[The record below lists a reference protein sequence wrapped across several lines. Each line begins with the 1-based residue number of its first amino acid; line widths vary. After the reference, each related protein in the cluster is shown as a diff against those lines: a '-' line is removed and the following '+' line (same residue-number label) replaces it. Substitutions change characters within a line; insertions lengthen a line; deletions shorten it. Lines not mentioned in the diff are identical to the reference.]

1 MSASSFCEYGKEFIN
16 LDLIY
21 NIGEIMKTHA
31 RIIIALLSV
40 ILLTIGYSSC
50 SRFGRTK
57 GQSAEFS
64 TFIKAYTGGIISD
77 KSTIRVELASD
88 IQEATP
94 GADLKDGVLT
104 FTPSVKGNARWI
116 SKSMIEFIPGDGALK
131 PGQSYTGKLRLDK
144 IQKVGD
150 KRFKRF
156 TFKFL
161 VAIKEAVLS
170 LSDITITAA
179 SKDLASVEG
188 SISLTEEL
196 PLEKVQSM
204 LEYDYPDHNAEVN
217 ITAGTD
223 PRNYH
228 FEIIDLPR
236 GTADR
241 LLTVRLKPRDTGF
254 VTDSRLEITIPATGD
269 FKVLN
274 AEMVED
280 DEPFIDIYFTEALAD
295 VADNS
300 GLFML
305 EGVGRYYVQTENAHA
320 KVFYENPSS
329 GDVSLRISETVKSH
343 DGERL
348 GKEYS
353 KKFSATEPKPAVE
366 IPVTGTVLPDSKE
379 LILPFKAV
387 NLNAVDISVIQIYEA
402 NVLTFLQ
409 DNTLTGDNS
418 LRRCG
423 RLVYKRR
430 VRLDSDPSKNL
441 HKWQDYSIDL
451 SDLFRQEPG
460 AIYRV
465 RLSFKQ
471 EYSLYGKMDSFK
483 SGAPSGKMVSLSSD
497 SITEED
503 DEEWDK
509 PYPDY
514 YESFYDWNLFTWEDR
529 DNPLKPTYYM
539 SDERFPSIN
548 LLTSNLGVIAKYA
561 GGDRIWVSVSN
572 ILSTDPVFNAELYVY
587 SYQLKEIGYAKT
599 GTDGM
604 AEIALSGKPFVVVA
618 KRGGSTSYLKVT
630 EGEQK
635 SLSRF
640 DVGGKALE
648 KGLKAFIYGERG
660 VWRPGD
666 TLHVTMILDDR
677 ENRIPDTHPAVMEV
691 YTPQGQFY
699 TKQINS
705 NGKNGFYA
713 FEIQTKA
720 DDPTGTWHTYFKI
733 GGATFHKPLR
743 IESIKPNRLKINL
756 DFGTDLL
763 EGGHRVTAGLS
774 SNWLTGPSAS
784 GLKAK
789 VSMVLHKGPS
799 TFNGFEGYTF
809 TSPLSDFTS
818 SEYKLVD
825 TRLDQNGQARLNI
838 DMPSAG
844 NAPGMLRADIVT
856 SVEEQ
861 GGDVS
866 FNTLSMNYSPYSS
879 YVGVKIPKA
888 GDSRYLETDN
898 DYRIDVAVVDKN
910 GSRVSGHNLK
920 YSIYKMKWSWWWES
934 RSESLDSYVNGPSA
948 NVISSGTFMSGKKD
962 CVIPFRVD
970 YPDYGRYLVLVTDTD
985 SGHVSGDIVYV
996 DWPAYRGR
1004 SSKADPDA
1012 LTMLTFATD
1021 KESYNVGETATI
1033 YIPAASKGQA
1043 LISLENSRKV
1053 ISRKWVKTSGEG
1065 DVTYSFQITPEM
1077 APNFYVHVTL
1087 IQPHEGSGNDLP
1099 IRLYGVRPVL
1109 VNDEDTHLEPVIIMP
1124 DVLRPE
1130 ENFTVKVKEKKGR
1143 PMTYTLAIVDEG
1155 LLDLTA
1161 FKTPDPW
1168 SAMYAREALGVS
1180 TWDLYDDVIGAYSGR
1195 FSPMFS
1201 IGGDENLIVGAK
1213 KDNRFNAVVKY
1224 LGPFTLQSGTAT
1236 HRLQLP
1242 MYVGSVRVMV
1252 VAAKDGTYGNAERT
1266 VPVRSPLMVLPSLP
1280 RVIGVGEKVAMPVNV
1295 FALEDGVKKAE
1306 VSVKVEGPVKIT
1318 GDAKAE
1324 VSFNKTG
1331 DKLLSFNIEA
1341 TGTGNATVHVTAN
1354 GNGHKAANKISIQVR
1369 ASNPP
1374 VLNVTKAMIAKG
1386 TTKRFNFNPFTSGEN
1401 QWATLELAGFPSVD
1415 CGGIF
1420 NFFKNYSYNCTE
1432 QIASKGI
1439 SLLSVKEMLTE
1450 EARKEIDRII
1460 PDLLQQLYQ
1469 RQLGNGGFSY
1479 WPGDSDANGWVTSIA
1494 GQFMITASQRGYN
1507 VSKGVLA
1514 SWARFQKRNIQ
1525 DYRNSDNANH
1535 GDLNQAYRLY
1545 TMALN
1550 GETESG
1556 AMNRLKE
1563 SDNLSDQAAWMLA
1576 STYALSGKKTVAGE
1590 IISKLRTNFSETYG
1604 NGETFGSPTRDKA
1617 IALEALVLANE
1628 IPAAM
1633 DIAQDI
1639 AESMSSGWYMTQE
1652 ASFATSAMRRLA
1664 GEIGIGTLSAE
1675 IKQGD
1680 DIIPVKT
1687 SKASKSTS
1695 LDTQNGSVDVTNNT
1709 DGSIYATLITS
1720 TIPELSDK
1728 VEAKSNGL
1736 SLKVTYTAENGK
1748 VLNPHSIPQGADF
1761 TVTIN
1766 VANTSGARD
1775 YNNLALTEMIPS
1787 GWEIVNDRL
1796 FGGETDKT
1804 SFSYRDI
1811 RDDRVNWFFDLAK
1824 GTGKTFRIKMHAS
1837 YQGEYILP
1845 AVKCEAMYDPH
1856 INANT
1861 ASGSAIVTE

>member
-1 MSASSFCEYGKEFIN
+1 MRSHIRIIAVIMSA
-16 LDLIY
+16 
-21 NIGEIMKTHA
+21 
-31 RIIIALLSV
+31 
-40 ILLTIGYSSC
+40 ILLTTAYSSC
-50 SRFGRTK
+50 SRFGRSK
-57 GQSAEFS
+57 GQSTEFA

-88 IQEATP
+88 IQDAIP
-94 GADLKDGVLT
+94 GADLKDGILT

-116 SKSMIEFIPGDGALK
+116 SKNTIEFIPGSGALK

-150 KRFKRF
+150 KKFKKF

-170 LSDITITAA
+170 LDEITITAA
-179 SKDLASVEG
+179 SKDMASVEG
-188 SISLTEEL
+188 TISLTEEL
-196 PLEKVQSM
+196 PLEKVQTM
-204 LEYDYPDHNAEVN
+204 FEYAYTDHSAEVN
-217 ITAGTD
+217 ITAGTNPKD
-223 PRNYH
+223 FH
-228 FEIIDLPR
+228 FEIINLPR
-236 GTADR
+236 GTEDR
-241 LLTVRLKPRDTGF
+241 LLTVKLKPRDTGF
-254 VTDSRLEITIPATGD
+254 VTDSRLELTIPATGN
-269 FKVLN
+269 FKVLS

-300 GLFML
+300 GLFQL

-320 KVFYENPSS
+320 KIFYENPTD
-329 GDVSLRISETVKSH
+329 GAVSLRISETVKSH

-348 GKEYS
+348 GVEYS
-353 KKFSATEPKPAVE
+353 KTFSATEPKPAVE
-366 IPVTGTVLPDSKE
+366 IPVSGTVLPNSKE

-387 NLNAVDISVIQIYEA
+387 NLSAVDISVIHIYEA
-402 NVLTFLQ
+402 NVLSFLQ
-409 DNTLTGDNS
+409 DNTLSGDNS

-423 RLVYKRR
+423 RLVYKSC

-451 SDLFRQEPG
+451 SGLFKQEPG
-460 AIYRV
+460 AIYRI

-471 EYSLYGKMDSFK
+471 DYSLYGKAESFK
-483 SGAPSGKMVSLSSD
+483 SGSPSNKMVSLSSD
-497 SITEED
+497 RITEKD

-514 YESFYDWNLFTWEDR
+514 YESFYDWNRFSWEDR

-539 SDERFPSIN
+539 SDERFPAIN
-548 LLTSNLGVIAKYA
+548 LLTSNLGVIAKYS
-561 GGDRIWVSVSN
+561 GGDRIWVSVSD

-604 AEIALSGKPFVVVA
+604 AEVALTGKPFVVVA

-640 DVGGKALE
+640 DVGGKLLE

-666 TLHVTMILDDR
+666 TLHVTMILEDK
-677 ENRIPDTHPAVMEV
+677 ENRIPDTHPTVVEV

-705 NGKNGFYA
+705 NGKNGFYSFA
-713 FEIQTKA
+713 IQTKA
-720 DDPTGTWHTYFKI
+720 DDPTGTWHAYFKV
-733 GGATFHKPLR
+733 GGATFHKPLK
-743 IESIKPNRLKINL
+743 IESIKPNRLKIEV
-756 DFGTDLL
+756 DFGSDVL
-763 EGGHRVTAGLS
+763 EGGHNVNAELS
-774 SNWLTGPSAS
+774 SNWLTGPAAS

-789 VSMVLHKGPS
+789 VNMILRKGPS
-799 TFNGFEGYTF
+799 TFKGFEGYTF
-809 TSPLSDFTS
+809 TCPLSNFTS
-818 SEYKLVD
+818 SEHKLVD
-825 TRLDQNGQARLNI
+825 TRLDINGHAKVNI
-838 DMPSAG
+838 NLPSAD
-844 NAPGMLRADIVT
+844 NAPGMLRADIMT

-866 FNTLSMNYSPYSS
+866 FNTLSLNYSPYSS
-879 YVGVKIPKA
+879 YVGVKVPSN
-888 GDSRYLETDN
+888 GNSRYLETDN
-898 DYRIDVAVVDKN
+898 DYTIDVAVVDKN
-910 GSRVSGHNLK
+910 GARVSGHNLK

-934 RSESLDSYVNGPSA
+934 RSESLDSYVNSPSA
-948 NVISSGTFMSGKKD
+948 EVISSGTFISGKKD
-962 CVIPFRVD
+962 GAIPFRVE
-970 YPDYGRYLVLVTDTD
+970 YPDWGRYLVLVTDTE

-1012 LTMLTFATD
+1012 LSMLSFTTD
-1021 KESYNVGETATI
+1021 KESYNVGETATV
-1033 YIPAASKGQA
+1033 YIPAASKGHA
-1043 LISLENSRKV
+1043 LVSLENSRKV
-1053 ISRKWVKTSGEG
+1053 ISRNWVKTSEEG
-1065 DVTYSFQITPEM
+1065 DVAYSFKITPEM

-1087 IQPHEGSGNDLP
+1087 IQPHEKSGNDLP
-1099 IRLYGVRPVL
+1099 IRLYGVRPVM
-1109 VNDEDTHLEPVIIMP
+1109 VNDESTHLEPVISMS

-1130 ENFTVKVKEKKGR
+1130 EEFTIKVKEKKNR

-1168 SAMYAREALGVS
+1168 KAMYAREALGVS
-1180 TWDLYDDVIGAYSGR
+1180 TWDLYDEVIGAYSGR

-1236 HRLQLP
+1236 HRLKLP

-1252 VAAKDGTYGNAERT
+1252 VAAKDGTYGNAEKT
-1266 VPVRSPLMVLPSLP
+1266 VPVRSPLMILPSLP
-1280 RVIGVGEKVAMPVNV
+1280 RVIGVGEKVSMPVNV
-1295 FALEDGVKKAE
+1295 FVLEDGVKNAE
-1306 VSVKVEGPVKIT
+1306 ISVKTEGPLRIT
-1318 GDAKAE
+1318 GDSKAS
-1324 VSFNKTG
+1324 VSFDKHG
-1331 DKLLSFNIEA
+1331 DKLLKFNLEA
-1341 TGTGNATVHVTAN
+1341 TGTGTATVHVSAT
-1354 GNGHKAANKISIQVR
+1354 GNGHKATEKITLMVR
-1369 ASNPP
+1369 TSNPP
-1374 VLNVTKAMIAKG
+1374 VVSITKAEITKG
-1386 TTKRFNFNPFTSGEN
+1386 ATKHLNFTPFTSGEG
-1401 QWATLELAGFPSVD
+1401 QWATLELTGFPSVD

-1432 QIASKGI
+1432 QLASKGI
-1439 SLLSVKEMLTE
+1439 SLLSVKGMLTE
-1450 EARKEIDRII
+1450 DKQKEIDNMI

-1479 WPGDSDANGWVTSIA
+1479 WPGSPDANSWVTSMA
-1494 GQFMITASQRGYN
+1494 GQFMVTAAQNGFT

-1514 SWARFQKRNIQ
+1514 SWTRFQKRNVQ
-1525 DYRNSDNANH
+1525 DYRNSDNVAQ

-1550 GETESG
+1550 GEMESG

-1563 SDNLSDQAAWMLA
+1563 SENLSDQAGWMLA
-1576 STYALSGKKTVAGE
+1576 STYALSGKKAVAAE
-1590 IISKLRTNFSETYG
+1590 IISKLRTNFSETSD
-1604 NGETFGSPTRDKA
+1604 NVETFGSQTRDKSIA
-1617 IALEALVLANE
+1617 IEALVLTGD

-1633 DIAQDI
+1633 DLAQEV
-1639 AESMSSGWYMTQE
+1639 AGSMSNGWYMTQE
-1652 ASFATSAMRRLA
+1652 AAFATNAMKRLA
-1664 GEIGIGTLSAE
+1664 QEVGTGTLSAE
-1675 IKQGD
+1675 IKQGEKA
-1680 DIIPVKT
+1680 ISVKT
-1687 SKASKSTS
+1687 TKANKSTP
-1695 LDTQNGSVDVTNNT
+1695 LDSQNGNVDVTNNT
-1709 DGSIYATLITS
+1709 DCNIYATLITS
-1720 TIPELSDK
+1720 TVPEYGDK

-1736 SLKVTYTAENGK
+1736 SLRVVYTAENGK
-1748 VLNPHSIPQGADF
+1748 TLNPRSIPQGSDF
-1761 TVTIN
+1761 TVSIT
-1766 VANTSGARD
+1766 VANTSGTRD

-1787 GWEIVNDRL
+1787 GWEIINDRL
-1796 FGGETDKT
+1796 FGGE
-1804 SFSYRDI
+1804 SANASYSHLDI
-1811 RDDRVNWFFDLAK
+1811 RDDRICWFFDLAK
-1824 GTGKTFRIKMHAS
+1824 GAGKTFRVKMHAS

-1845 AVKCEAMYDPH
+1845 AIKCEAMYDSH

-1861 ASGSAIVTE
+1861 ASGTATVTE